1 MAVRTR
7 EITMPTSKKQEIVDS
22 VIAQIDAGHLRPG
35 DPLPTARELREQFRC
50 SITPVR
56 EAINELKALRYV
68 VGVPG
73 VRVYVADHPP
83 RPTEQPTP

>member
-7 EITMPTSKKQEIVDS
+7 EITMPTTKKDQVVEHFIGEIR
-22 VIAQIDAGHLRPG
+22 AGRLRPG
-35 DPLPTARELREQFRC
+35 DPLPTAREIREAFGF

-56 EAINELKALRYV
+56 EAINHLKLLGYV

-83 RPTEQPTP
+83 D